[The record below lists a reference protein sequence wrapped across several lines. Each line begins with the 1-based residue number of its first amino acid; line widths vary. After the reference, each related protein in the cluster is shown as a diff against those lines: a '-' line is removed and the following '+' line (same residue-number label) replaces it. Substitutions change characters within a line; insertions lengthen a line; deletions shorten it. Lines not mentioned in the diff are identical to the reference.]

1 MQNISKLLELSA
13 FILMFCM
20 AVTLFLFSNRSLDKI
35 ISTIRIQ
42 ISTENIFYE
51 NERQYSEIKESK
63 TTYAEI
69 ITTLLG
75 ELDYDVLINDMTILK
90 ENYNYKMF
98 DFSVIPQG
106 EYTKA
111 YQYDSSGN
119 IVRVIF
125 KS

>member
-13 FILMFCM
+13 SILMFCM
-20 AVTLFLFSNRSLDKI
+20 AVTLLLYSNRSLDKI
-35 ISTIRIQ
+35 ISSTRIQ
-42 ISTENIFYE
+42 ISSENIYYE
-51 NERQYSEIKESK
+51 DERLYDEIKESK

-75 ELDYDVLINDMTILK
+75 DLDYDVQINSLTIFK

-106 EYTKA
+106 EYTKT

-119 IVRVIF
+119 IVRMIF
-125 KS
+125 KG

>member
-1 MQNISKLLELSA
+1 MQNLSKLLELSA
-13 FILMFCM
+13 SILMFCM
-20 AVTLFLFSNRSLDKI
+20 AVTLLFYSNRSLNKI
-35 ISTIRIQ
+35 IVTTKNQ
-42 ISTENIFYE
+42 IGTENILYE
-51 NERQYSEIKESK
+51 NQRLYDEIKESK

-75 ELDYDVLINDMTILK
+75 DLDYDVLINSMTILK
-90 ENYNYKMF
+90 DNYNYKMF

-106 EYTKA
+106 EYTKT

-119 IVRVIF
+119 IVRAVF

>member
-1 MQNISKLLELSA
+1 MT
-13 FILMFCM
+13 
-20 AVTLFLFSNRSLDKI
+20 VTLLLYSNRSLDKI
-35 ISTIRIQ
+35 ISTTRIQ
-42 ISTENIFYE
+42 ISEENIYYE
-51 NERQYSEIKESK
+51 NERLYDEIKESK

-75 ELDYDVLINDMTILK
+75 DLDYDVQINNMTILK
-90 ENYNYKMF
+90 ENYNYTMF

-106 EYTKA
+106 EYTKT

-119 IVRVIF
+119 IVKMIF

>member
-13 FILMFCM
+13 SILMFCI
-20 AVTLFLFSNRSLDKI
+20 AVTLLLYSNRSLDKI
-35 ISTIRIQ
+35 ISSTRIQ
-42 ISTENIFYE
+42 ISSENIFYE
-51 NERQYSEIKESK
+51 NERLYDEIKESK

-75 ELDYDVLINDMTILK
+75 DLDYDVQINSLTILK

-106 EYTKA
+106 EYTKT

-119 IVRVIF
+119 IVKVIF

>member
-1 MQNISKLLELSA
+1 MQNISKLLELTA

-20 AVTLFLFSNRSLDKI
+20 AVTLLLYSYRSLEKI
-35 ISTIRIQ
+35 ISTARIQ
-42 ISTENIFYE
+42 VSTENIFHE
-51 NERQYSEIKESK
+51 DERLYDEIKESK

-75 ELDYDVLINDMTILK
+75 DLDYDVLINNIMILK
-90 ENYNYKMF
+90 ENYNYRMF

-106 EYTKA
+106 DYTKT
-111 YQYDSSGN
+111 YQYDASGN

-125 KS
+125 KN

>member
-13 FILMFCM
+13 SILMFCL
-20 AVTLFLFSNRSLDKI
+20 AVTLLLYSNRSLDKI
-35 ISTIRIQ
+35 ISSTRIQ
-42 ISTENIFYE
+42 ISSENIFYE
-51 NERQYSEIKESK
+51 NERLYDEIKESK

-75 ELDYDVLINDMTILK
+75 DLDYDVQINSLTILK

-106 EYTKA
+106 EYTKT

-119 IVRVIF
+119 IVKVIF

>member
-1 MQNISKLLELSA
+1 
-13 FILMFCM
+13 M

-51 NERQYSEIKESK
+51 KERPYDEIKEGK
-63 TTYAEI
+63 TTYEEI

-75 ELDYDVLINDMTILK
+75 DLDYDVLINNMTIFK

-106 EYTKA
+106 EYTKT

-119 IVRVIF
+119 IVKVIF

>member
-1 MQNISKLLELSA
+1 MQNIFKLLELSA
-13 FILMFCM
+13 SILMFCM
-20 AVTLFLFSNRSLDKI
+20 AVTLLFYSNRSLNKI
-35 ISTIRIQ
+35 IATTKNQ
-42 ISTENIFYE
+42 IGTENIFYE
-51 NERQYSEIKESK
+51 NQRLYDEIKESK

-75 ELDYDVLINDMTILK
+75 DLDYDVLINNITILK
-90 ENYNYKMF
+90 DNYNYKMF

-106 EYTKA
+106 EYTKT

-119 IVRVIF
+119 IVRVVF

>member
-13 FILMFCM
+13 SILMFCI
-20 AVTLFLFSNRSLDKI
+20 AVTLLLYSNRSLDKI
-35 ISTIRIQ
+35 ISSTRIQ
-42 ISTENIFYE
+42 ISSENIFYE
-51 NERQYSEIKESK
+51 NERLYDEIKESK

-75 ELDYDVLINDMTILK
+75 DLDYDVQINSLTILK

-106 EYTKA
+106 EYTKT

-119 IVRVIF
+119 IVRMIF
-125 KS
+125 KG

>member
-13 FILMFCM
+13 SILMFCM
-20 AVTLFLFSNRSLDKI
+20 TVTLLLYSNRSLDKI
-35 ISTIRIQ
+35 ISTTRIQ
-42 ISTENIFYE
+42 ISEENIYYE
-51 NERQYSEIKESK
+51 NERLYDEIKESK

-75 ELDYDVLINDMTILK
+75 DLDYDVQINNMTILK
-90 ENYNYKMF
+90 ENYNYMMF

-106 EYTKA
+106 EYTKT

-119 IVRVIF
+119 IVKMIF